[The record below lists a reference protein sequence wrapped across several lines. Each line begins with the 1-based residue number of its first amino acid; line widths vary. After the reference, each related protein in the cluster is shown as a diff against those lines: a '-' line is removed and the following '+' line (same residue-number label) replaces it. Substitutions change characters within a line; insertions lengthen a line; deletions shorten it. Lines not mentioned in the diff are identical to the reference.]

1 MTHNFKVHAPLA
13 PNGAF
18 VEMDGKRLEG
28 VTRVE
33 FSLAVEQLTEVKLT
47 IHGYI
52 DMTGEFKEGD
62 LVVAER
68 KTPLR

>member
-1 MTHNFKVHAPLA
+1 MTHNFKIHAPLT
-13 PNGAF
+13 PSGAF

-33 FSLAVEQLTEVKLT
+33 FSMAVDQLMEVKLT
-47 IHGYI
+47 IRGYL
-52 DMTGEFKEGD
+52 DMTGEFKQGD